1 MKYYEILD
9 ILNDQLIADDFVNT
23 VTRGDIFDVDLGKQ
37 NIFPLSHIVVNNV
50 TKEERILR
58 FNITLMCMDIVDKTS
73 DDDVNSLRRNDNEDD
88 VLNTQLAV
96 AMRAM
101 EVFERGEDTKSW
113 VLGGN
118 PSFEPFTERFENYLA
133 GWACT
138 FDLLIPNTMT
148 AC

>member
-113 VLGGN
+113 VLDGN